1 MSFRLSCFYA
11 AVFALVGV
19 QLPFWPVWL
28 ASRGL
33 DAREIALLAA
43 AGLWVKVLANP
54 LAGVAS
60 DRLGRR
66 RVMVALAAATLIFF
80 LLFLPKSGFAAYLAV
95 SLLTGAA
102 FSALT
107 PLGDNLAIT
116 LAYSA
121 GLDYGRIRLWG
132 SLSFI
137 AASLAAGLVLEAAA
151 PDFVLVLVLAA
162 AAMLLAAVLRL
173 PDSPGPRRAAR
184 AAPLALLRDP
194 ALLLFLASA
203 ALVQASHAVYYAF
216 GSLYWRELGYSSG
229 VIGALWAEGVVAE
242 IVLFA
247 LSAPL
252 VRRVSPPLLLAIA
265 GTAGLLRWAATAFA
279 VALPALALLQLLHAF
294 TFGAAHLG
302 AMHFLARAVPAELSG
317 SGQALYSAI
326 SGLGFGVA
334 MLAAG
339 ALFAAH
345 GGGAYLA
352 MAAMAGAG
360 AAGAAALALRWRA
373 LPDAAAAR

>member
-1 MSFRLSCFYA
+1 
-11 AVFALVGV
+11 
-19 QLPFWPVWL
+19 
-28 ASRGL
+28 
-33 DAREIALLAA
+33 
-43 AGLWVKVLANP
+43 
-54 LAGVAS
+54 
-60 DRLGRR
+60 
-66 RVMVALAAATLIFF
+66 MVALAAASLVVF
-80 LLFLPKSGFAAYLAV
+80 LLFLPKSGFAAYLAL

-116 LAYSA
+116 LSYSA

-173 PDSPGPRRAAR
+173 PDPPRPRRAAR
-184 AAPLALLRDP
+184 PAPLALLRDP

-216 GSLYWRELGYSSG
+216 GTLYWRELGYSSG

-247 LSAPL
+247 SSAPL
-252 VRRVSPPLLLAIA
+252 VRRVPPPLLLAIA
-265 GTAGLLRWAATAFA
+265 GAAGLLRWAATAFA

-302 AMHFLARAVPAELSG
+302 AMHFLARTVPAELSA

-326 SGLGFGVA
+326 SSGLGFGVA

-360 AAGAAALALRWRA
+360 AAGAAALALRWRP